1 MRTVSGCTCSKS
13 CVCVCGGE
21 GGEGVW
27 YVWRRVSAHSHA
39 VLITQLLQLKS

>member
-13 CVCVCGGE
+13 YVCVYVSVCVCVWEG

-27 YVWRRVSAHSHA
+27 YVWRRV
-39 VLITQLLQLKS
+39 